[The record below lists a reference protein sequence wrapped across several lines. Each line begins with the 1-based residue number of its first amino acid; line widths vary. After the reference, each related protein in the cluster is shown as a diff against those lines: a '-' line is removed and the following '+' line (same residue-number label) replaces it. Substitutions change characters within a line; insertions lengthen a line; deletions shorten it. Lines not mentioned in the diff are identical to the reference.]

1 MLLLPFIAFSAL
13 EYSLGQFGSTR
24 SIDQLPCTRLA
35 RVCSPCSLFGIMAIL
50 TALPA
55 QPLSA
60 PHSIVLLAIII
71 RKYFPM
77 ILFLNPAS
85 IFLDFWRNCQT
96 QTNAHFG
103 RL

>member
-1 MLLLPFIAFSAL
+1 
-13 EYSLGQFGSTR
+13 
-24 SIDQLPCTRLA
+24 
-35 RVCSPCSLFGIMAIL
+35 MAIL
-50 TALPA
+50 TALPT

-85 IFLDFWRNCQT
+85 IFLIFGATVKHRPTPILVDFKLCMQSKLSLSVT
-96 QTNAHFG
+96 QFLSPKLGLGVHNFV
-103 RL
+103 